1 MSEIFELKTPSLT
14 YFLLIQSLKSNLL
27 NNMKFKLTNV
37 NLIIISL
44 ILFLITNVL
53 LWTSV
58 VRRISTYK
66 KNIYEIEEVKA
77 TNRVKDAENQFMN
90 LFKISKKNIALIR
103 NMVEFELMAGD
114 PPESIARK
122 LGAFIKLDDNYFQAR
137 IIDDTGNEIIRAE
150 MQNHSLQ
157 ITNPEKLQYKGDRY
171 YFREALKADKGQV
184 YISQLDLNIEDG
196 KIELPH
202 RPTVRFFSPLFS
214 ATKKIGVIGLNL
226 NIQNWF
232 DTFKGKNIGL
242 LNASNEIYYDENQE
256 LYSEFTEDLDKVDEN
271 GKSEYFYKKIS
282 LDGAQTWTLY
292 TRNNTALISSKL
304 AKFKRDTY
312 KNAAM
317 LSAGVLFLLIVTYFL
332 NKNYIKISQLNK
344 SIENQLVERD
354 TLIKEIHHRV
364 KNNLQVVA
372 SLLSLQSSFIKDE
385 TIKMLFR
392 YSQYRI
398 NSMGMVHEMLYKSGD
413 LSKIDYNTYINEM
426 VTALIQSMKGRDND
440 IALETEIDNIYLNID
455 TSIPLGLIIN
465 EIITNSLKY
474 GFQDTKKGV
483 IFIRLEKVQ
492 SSGYNYK
499 MVISDNGSGF
509 PADVNFRNTK
519 SLGLKLIHKLVL
531 QLRGNIEKDN
541 SKPGTYYIISFKE
554 IEQIS

>member
-1 MSEIFELKTPSLT
+1 
-14 YFLLIQSLKSNLL
+14 
-27 NNMKFKLTNV
+27 MKFKLTNV